1 MVNVLSKVASGPEQ
15 GPTTPRC
22 VLPAC
27 LANAFS
33 ILAALIGLSCA
44 TVVHADVFGEG
55 DRIMVEVGP
64 YVYHFHNNTDHNQW
78 PHLLGVEYETGSHW
92 LGGVAAFQN
101 SYYQDTQFFYFGKR
115 WFINSVDENLYI
127 KIAGGLVH
135 GYKEPYD
142 DKLPINS
149 ADGYGFAI
157 LPAVGYQFG
166 RANAQLIFIGAIG
179 AVITFGYD
187 FWN

>member
-1 MVNVLSKVASGPEQ
+1 MEQVKNMVTGNFKFVFRRESGSRKA
-15 GPTTPRC
+15 GMLVR
-22 VLPAC
+22 A
-27 LANAFS
+27 
-33 ILAALIGLSCA
+33 AALIGLLACMPVS
-44 TVVHADVFGEG
+44 HADVFGEG
-55 DRIMVEVGP
+55 DRVMVEVGP
-64 YVYHFHNNTDHNQW
+64 YVYHFENNTDHNQW
-78 PHLLGVEYETGSHW
+78 PRLIGVEYEAGSHW
-92 LGGVAAFQN
+92 LGGLATFKN
-101 SYYQDTQFFYFGKR
+101 SYSQETQFLYLGKR
-115 WFINSVDENLYI
+115 WFIDSVDENLYV

-149 ADGYGFAI
+149 SNGYGFAI

-166 RANAQLIFIGAIG
+166 RANAQLILIGTIG

>member
-1 MVNVLSKVASGPEQ
+1 MENALSKVFSGSEQSSNAPRRGPALRPAS
-15 GPTTPRC
+15 
-22 VLPAC
+22 V
-27 LANAFS
+27 FS
-33 ILAALIGLSCA
+33 IVAGLIALTCA
-44 TVVHADVFGEG
+44 PVSHAEVFGEG

-115 WFINSVDENLYI
+115 WFINSVDENLYV

-149 ADGYGFAI
+149 ANGYGFAI